1 MASTTSYQLPS
12 KIERCMAALS
22 KLYAQEGKR
31 PLQNIIVNAK
41 IFVEEGYSYDNWNG
55 GTSGHAIRLT
65 VPEEIY
71 LANINQQA
79 EVQRQIS
86 EDLNKLHNVQNE
98 FFDGVFLE
106 MDLPEESNWRQES
119 GLLVTGTRQVGTEAA
134 KRIWTENDFRLF
146 FSHKTEVK
154 RETAAVKEALRHYG
168 VSAFVAHE
176 DIHPTKEWQD
186 EIENALATMDGFV
199 ALMTK
204 EFHESNW
211 TDQEVGYALARGV
224 PIVAVR
230 LERDP
235 YGFLGKFQGLTTDW
249 ASMPEELVKLLI
261 KSDRML
267 SAYIGALS
275 RCSSF
280 DRGNALSL
288 ILPAID
294 AVSDDQIDR
303 IIDAYNTNTELQGSF
318 GFSGTKPFSWG
329 PGILPHLH
337 RWGSRKFVMSS
348 NWPRRIEPDF

>member
-1 MASTTSYQLPS
+1 VANTTPYQLPS
-12 KIERCMAALS
+12 KIERCMASLS

-31 PLQNIIVNAK
+31 SLQNIIVNAQ
-41 IFVEEGYSYDNWNG
+41 IFVDEGYSYDNWNG
-55 GTSGHAIRLT
+55 GTSGHAVRLM

-106 MDLPEESNWRQES
+106 MDLREGGNWRQES
-119 GLLVTGTRQVGTEAA
+119 GLLITGTRQVSAESA
-134 KRIWTENDFRLF
+134 KRLWADGDFRLF
-146 FSHKTEVK
+146 LSHKTEVK
-154 RETAAVKEALRHYG
+154 RETAALKEALRHYG
-168 VSAFVAHE
+168 ISAFVAHE

-204 EFHESNW
+204 DFHDSNW

-235 YGFLGKFQGLTTDW
+235 YGFLGKIQGLSTDW
-249 ASMPEELVKLLI
+249 PSMPEELVKLLI
-261 KSDRML
+261 KNDRML
-267 SAYIGALS
+267 SAYVGALS
-275 RCSSF
+275 RCASF
-280 DRGNALSL
+280 DQGNMLSGVL
-288 ILPAID
+288 KNID
-294 AVSDDQIDR
+294 DVSDEQIDK
-303 IIDAYNTNTELQGSF
+303 IIDAFNSSSELQGSF

-329 PGILPHLH
+329 DGIIPHLH
-337 RWGSRKFVMSS
+337 RWGLRRFIMTK